1 MTPGVIDL
9 KVVADR
15 LDLVRGYL
23 EELRE
28 LPFGSIE
35 SFLADRRNARAA
47 EALLRRA
54 IEALFDVAR
63 HLLAKSAGV
72 GALEYREVARQCV
85 QRGLVRDVELA
96 ARMEQIAGF
105 RNRLTHHY
113 EDVTGPELHGVV
125 AGHLGDLAA
134 IAEELRRAAAAL
146 TAPPTPDGAQ

>member
-1 MTPGVIDL
+1 MTPGTIDL
-9 KVVADR
+9 KVVSDR
-15 LDLVRGYL
+15 LDLVREHLG
-23 EELRE
+23 ELRE
-28 LPFGSIE
+28 LPSGSME
-35 SFLADRRNARAA
+35 SFLADRRNQRAA

-85 QRGLVRDVELA
+85 QRGLVRDPDLA
-96 ARMEQIAGF
+96 TRMEQIAGF

-113 EDVTGPELHGVV
+113 EDVTGPELYGVV

-134 IAEELRRAAAAL
+134 IAEELRRAAAEL
-146 TAPPTPDGAQ
+146 TAPPTPDAAP